1 MQDDQ
6 PLKPANIL
14 NIVATNQGLRP
25 LTAQIPQAKPLTTQ
39 KLKDLKAAGHAIVD
53 TRSTAEFGAG
63 HIAGAYNVQLS
74 SSEFEQR
81 VGWVVPDD
89 TPIILVTGSSDD
101 AQRAIYKM
109 AFIALDTAV
118 TGYLDGGMG
127 TWIEA
132 GEPLITIPQIDVHTL
147 KHNLSKHG
155 WHVLDT
161 RDQDEWNEGHIAH
174 AHFMPYTAMAPQLS
188 MPSQLDKLTL
198 KPKQKIAVVCAS
210 GKRSST
216 AVSMLL
222 QNGYQRLYNVTGGM
236 EAWQKAGLPM
246 VDADGVACN
255 I

>member
-1 MQDDQ
+1 MGHQQ
-6 PLKPANIL
+6 GRESAEL
-14 NIVATNQGLRP
+14 NGEIPVGDRVQGVFRGSVE
-25 LTAQIPQAKPLTTQ
+25 AQGGGSQRAVN
-39 KLKDLKAAGHAIVD
+39 GVG
-53 TRSTAEFGAG
+53 GAR
-63 HIAGAYNVQLS
+63 
-74 SSEFEQR
+74 QR
-81 VGWVVPDD
+81 RG
-89 TPIILVTGSSDD
+89 
-101 AQRAIYKM
+101 AQRGLVQANP
-109 AFIALDTAV
+109 AV
-118 TGYLDGGMG
+118 
-127 TWIEA
+127 
-132 GEPLITIPQIDVHTL
+132 PQIDVHTL

-222 QNGYQRLYNVTGGM
+222 QHGYQRLYNVTGGM

-255 I
+255 F